1 MMTAE
6 IAKYIYRAL
15 CRSGAALML
24 ILFLGQSAGA
34 SGFLYECDMRDPD
47 QGLGWVSPK
56 IAIVLPG
63 DGSATVVDALT
74 LTFAEDP
81 VPGRIL
87 RDNDARF
94 IVKWTLKDVRADTGR
109 SFAHFDYR
117 ASISKSTGRIELT
130 AGPRTFDSGL
140 RSVGTCRKRTE

>member
-1 MMTAE
+1 MAQ
-6 IAKYIYRAL
+6 IANIISGTLRCAAFAVSL
-15 CRSGAALML
+15 CFVWAQAT
-24 ILFLGQSAGA
+24 QA
-34 SGFLYECDMRDPD
+34 SGFLYECDMEDPD

-63 DGSATVVDALT
+63 DGSVTVVDALT

-81 VPGRIL
+81 VLGRIL

-109 SFAHFDYR
+109 SFANFDYR
-117 ASISKSTGRIELT
+117 ASIAKSTGRIELT